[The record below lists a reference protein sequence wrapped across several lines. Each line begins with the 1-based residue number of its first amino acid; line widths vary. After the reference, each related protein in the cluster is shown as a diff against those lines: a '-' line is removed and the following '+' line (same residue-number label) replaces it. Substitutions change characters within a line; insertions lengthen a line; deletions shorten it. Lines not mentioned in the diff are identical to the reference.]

1 MRRPQLAGLIAAARP
16 RQWPRN
22 VLVAAV
28 PAAAGKLGDPAV
40 ILDTALAFVSFC
52 LASSAIY
59 LVNDVGDR
67 EADRNHVTK
76 RLRPIASGIVGVRLA
91 LVVAAASAVA
101 ALSIALLADV
111 ALMGAVA
118 GYIVLMI
125 AYTRWLKHQPVFDVA
140 SVAAGF
146 FLRAVAGG
154 LATGVYISQWF
165 LIVTAGASL
174 FVVTGKRYAELLGAA
189 DAQRPTR
196 RVLASYPPEYLR
208 SVLSTA
214 AGVTILAYCLWAF
227 EDTGELAAGWS
238 GASAVPFVL
247 ALMRYALLIEQGHG
261 EEPEQ
266 LFLGDRTL
274 QLLSLAWL
282 VVLGVGAL
290 LR

>member
-1 MRRPQLAGLIAAARP
+1 MRRPQLAGLIAATRP
-16 RQWPRN
+16 RQWARN
-22 VLVAAV
+22 VLVVAV
-28 PAAAGKLGDPAV
+28 PAAGGKLGDPAV
-40 ILDTALAFVSFC
+40 VLDTALAFVSFC

-67 EADRNHVTK
+67 EADRNHETK
-76 RLRPIASGIVGVRLA
+76 RRRPIASGIVGVRLA
-91 LVVAAASAVA
+91 LAVAAASTVA

-111 ALMGAVA
+111 ALLGAVA

-125 AYTRWLKHQPVFDVA
+125 AYTRWLKHQPVFDVT

-154 LATGVYISQWF
+154 LATGLYISQWF

-174 FVVTGKRYAELLGAA
+174 FVVTGKRYAELLGKT
-189 DAQRPTR
+189 DVQRPTR
-196 RVLASYPPEYLR
+196 RVLSSYPPEYLR

-227 EDTGELAAGWS
+227 EDTGELSAGWS
-238 GASAVPFVL
+238 GASVVPFVL

-274 QLLSLAWL
+274 QVLSLAWL
-282 VVLGVGAL
+282 AVLGVGAL
-290 LR
+290 I